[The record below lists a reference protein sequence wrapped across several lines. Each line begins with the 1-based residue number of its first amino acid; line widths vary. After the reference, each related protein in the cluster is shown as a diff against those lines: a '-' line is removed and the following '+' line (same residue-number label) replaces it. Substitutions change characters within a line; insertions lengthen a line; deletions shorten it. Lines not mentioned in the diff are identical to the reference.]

1 MKPCFIYFNQIK
13 LDNNNKV
20 TLDFSNEEFI
30 QEVNFQ
36 QKMTILLQVL
46 III

>member
-13 LDNNNKV
+13 SDNNNKV

>member
-1 MKPCFIYFNQIK
+1 MKPCFIYFNEIK
-13 LDNNNKV
+13 LDNNKKV